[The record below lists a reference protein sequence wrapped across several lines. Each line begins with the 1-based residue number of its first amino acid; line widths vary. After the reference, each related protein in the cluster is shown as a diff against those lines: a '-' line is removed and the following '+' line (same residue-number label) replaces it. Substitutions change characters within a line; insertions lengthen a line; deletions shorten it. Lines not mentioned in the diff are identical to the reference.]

1 MIPIPLLGGASL
13 GPLALTLVATLAPA
27 VLVWWNDRH
36 LLQKR
41 DDPALPE
48 LLASRRRANIRAI
61 AFAVAIMIVFSGAS
75 VAWGFPYSSYRG
87 GSVVSAH
94 LALGAR
100 GRTTP
105 ESRAHAP
112 IRRNYTP
119 RGHRRAAGVS
129 YWTPRIPVRQR
140 GRAAVDRRR

>member
-75 VAWGFPYSSYRG
+75 VAWGIPLLI
-87 GSVVSAH
+87 VSLIAVAYPRRTR
-94 LALGAR
+94 LLGE
-100 GRTTP
+100 T
-105 ESRAHAP
+105 
-112 IRRNYTP
+112 
-119 RGHRRAAGVS
+119 
-129 YWTPRIPVRQR
+129 
-140 GRAAVDRRR
+140 